1 MLPHHLYGERYMSSL
16 LDALETI
23 RPEVD
28 FTNSEDFIKE
38 GILDSFDIITLV
50 AEMEKRFGITIDGE
64 DVTPENFKN
73 IETLEQFVQRYL
85 SKES

>member
-1 MLPHHLYGERYMSSL
+1 MSSL
-16 LDALETI
+16 LEALETI

-28 FTNSEDFIKE
+28 FANSEDFIKE
-38 GILDSFDIITLV
+38 GLLDSFDIVTLV

-73 IETLEQFVQRYL
+73 AETLERFVQRYL

>member
-1 MLPHHLYGERYMSSL
+1 MSSL

-28 FTNSEDFIKE
+28 FANSEDFIKE
-38 GILDSFDIITLV
+38 GILDSFDIVTLV

-85 SKES
+85 NKES

>member
-1 MLPHHLYGERYMSSL
+1 MSSL

-28 FTNSEDFIKE
+28 FANSEDFIKE